1 MVIIPALK
9 SFKVAHTAGVL
20 LERNAV
26 FNQAALQPRIVRLLQ
41 KPLKRLWFVA
51 IGLLIHREIECTL
64 VGPNDRWRLV
74 SNSTLI

>member
-26 FNQAALQPRIVRLLQ
+26 FNQAALQARIVRLLQ

-51 IGLLIHREIECTL
+51 IGLVIHREIECTL
-64 VGPNDRWRLV
+64 VGSNNRLRLV